1 MEAPTP
7 RQGDARGHPATI
19 DAVVIEPRTLRQV
32 DFRFRSRG
40 YNPDDVDDFLE
51 RLAIGLEAL
60 HREIDE
66 VSTGGRRP
74 SSSSSPSPADTALAE
89 DITEAGMRRL
99 LQRSQAEAD
108 EMVRVA
114 RDEAA
119 KFLAEAEARAADMV
133 EHAPETLPV
142 FGQARELHQ
151 ELLELEARRS
161 SLWAHVDAFE
171 RLLVDSPP
179 LVPSAGAPHPGP
191 VPCMHLLDAT
201 PALTAP

>member
-1 MEAPTP
+1 MV
-7 RQGDARGHPATI
+7 ATI
-19 DAVVIEPRTLRQV
+19 GAVVIEPRTLRQV

-60 HREIDE
+60 HREIEE
-66 VSTGGRRP
+66 VSKGGAPRP
-74 SSSSSPSPADTALAE
+74 AKPSVDPGLAE
-89 DITEAGMRRL
+89 DITEAGMRKL

-108 EMVRVA
+108 ELVRVA
-114 RDEAA
+114 REEAA
-119 KFLAEAEARAADMV
+119 KFVAEAEARAADMV

-142 FGQARELHQ
+142 FGQAQELNQ
-151 ELLELEARRS
+151 ELLELEARRN

-171 RLLVDSPP
+171 RMLVESPP
-179 LVPSAGAPHPGP
+179 LVPVAGAPHPAP

-201 PALTAP
+201 ASLTTP

>member
-1 MEAPTP
+1 MAM
-7 RQGDARGHPATI
+7 
-19 DAVVIEPRTLRQV
+19 VIEPRTLRQV

-60 HREIDE
+60 HREIEDA
-66 VSTGGRRP
+66 STGGSRP
-74 SSSSSPSPADTALAE
+74 SAQPSAPQSSSGVAE

-119 KFLAEAEARAADMV
+119 KFVAEAEARAADMV

-142 FGQARELHQ
+142 FGEAKELHQ
-151 ELLELEARRS
+151 ELLELEARRN

-171 RLLVDSPP
+171 RLLVQAPP
-179 LVPSAGAPHPGP
+179 LVPTAGAPHPGP

-201 PALTAP
+201 ATLTAP

>member
-1 MEAPTP
+1 MEV
-7 RQGDARGHPATI
+7 RDRRRGDARGHPATI

-51 RLAIGLEAL
+51 RLAIGLETL
-60 HREIDE
+60 HREIE
-66 VSTGGRRP
+66 EAGKGVRRP
-74 SSSSSPSPADTALAE
+74 TSPPPPTAPGLAE

-114 RDEAA
+114 RESAA
-119 KFLAEAEARAADMV
+119 KFLAEAEARAADIV

-142 FGQARELHQ
+142 FGEAKELHQ
-151 ELLELEARRS
+151 ELLELEARRN

-171 RLLVDSPP
+171 RSLVEAPP
-179 LVPSAGAPHPGP
+179 LVPTVGAPHPGP

-201 PALTAP
+201 PTLTAP

>member
-1 MEAPTP
+1 
-7 RQGDARGHPATI
+7 
-19 DAVVIEPRTLRQV
+19 V

-60 HREIDE
+60 HREIE
-66 VSTGGRRP
+66 EASKGQRRP
-74 SSSSSPSPADTALAE
+74 PAPPTVQGVAE

-108 EMVRVA
+108 EIVRVA
-114 RDEAA
+114 RDKAT
-119 KFLAEAEARAADMV
+119 KFVAEAEARAADMV

-142 FGQARELHQ
+142 FGEAKELHL
-151 ELLELEARRS
+151 ELIELEAKRN

-171 RLLVDSPP
+171 RLLIEAPP
-179 LVPSAGAPHPGP
+179 LVPSLGSQHPGP
-191 VPCMHLLDAT
+191 VPCMHLLGAT
-201 PALTAP
+201 STLTAP

>member
-1 MEAPTP
+1 MEVRNRP
-7 RQGDARGHPATI
+7 RGDARGRPATI

-60 HREIDE
+60 HREIE
-66 VSTGGRRP
+66 EASKGTAPKAPAMP
-74 SSSSSPSPADTALAE
+74 SASGVAE
-89 DITEAGMRRL
+89 DITEAGMRKL

-119 KFLAEAEARAADMV
+119 KFVAEAEARAADMV

-142 FGQARELHQ
+142 FAEAKELHQ

-171 RLLVDSPP
+171 RLLVQSPP
-179 LVPSAGAPHPGP
+179 LVPSPGAPHPAP

-201 PALTAP
+201 PTLIAP